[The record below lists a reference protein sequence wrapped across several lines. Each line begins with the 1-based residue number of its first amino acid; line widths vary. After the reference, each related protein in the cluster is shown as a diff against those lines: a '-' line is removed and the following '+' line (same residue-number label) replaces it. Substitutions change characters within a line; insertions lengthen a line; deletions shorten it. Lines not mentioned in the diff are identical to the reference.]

1 MTTNSTLPRLK
12 MCKSPQGCSNI
23 AVAHDGFCLSH
34 TRANSSLRSYTARP
48 MPTKTVKNPFGV
60 ELECLNPSG
69 RNSVNVVSQFSCS
82 DGSLGCDGVEIK
94 LCADANKIG
103 DKAACVA
110 QRARFAGGTVNA
122 SCGFHV
128 HMSRPLIYRS
138 VLGLAIYKEIDSN
151 ILDNLLPYVT
161 GMEGQFFDMV
171 PRRRRDNQYC
181 RRITSL
187 DGLRSHY
194 SWLSISERV
203 PTIEL
208 RIHPGTLNP
217 WKIKAWTELCKTL
230 QNVLH
235 SVIDGDPS
243 ESAEKARS
251 GNFVDTLPQGSLA
264 KTYVKSRIMNG
275 GSLSK
280 FGF

>member
-1 MTTNSTLPRLK
+1 MTNATLPRLK
-12 MCKSPQGCSNI
+12 MCKSLQGCSNI
-23 AVAHDGFCLSH
+23 AVAHDGFCLDH

-48 MPTKTVKNPFGV
+48 MPTKSVKNPFGV

-69 RNSVNVVSQFSCS
+69 RSSVNVVSQFSCS

-110 QRARFAGGTVNA
+110 QRARYAGGTVNA

-128 HMSRPLIYRS
+128 HMSRPLTYRS
-138 VLGLAIYKEIDSN
+138 LLGLGIYKDIDSSVLN
-151 ILDNLLPYVT
+151 NLLPYVE
-161 GMEGQFFDMV
+161 GMQDAFFDMV

-181 RRITSL
+181 RRITSSSC
-187 DGLRSHY
+187 LRSHY

-217 WKIKAWTELCKTL
+217 WKIKAWTELCKTM
-230 QNVLH
+230 QGILH
-235 SVIDGDPS
+235 SVIDGNPS
-243 ESAEKARS
+243 PEAEKARS
-251 GNFVDTLPQGSLA
+251 GQFVETLPQGSLA
-264 KTYVKSRIMNG
+264 KTYVKARISNNG
-275 GSLSK
+275 MLGK